1 MASTDDRIREI
12 FEIVKSRADD
22 GVKPE
27 AMLTEIDQEARRG
40 HPLLTVGER
49 IDAAHRTRAISFA
62 GSDLWIVHD
71 GTEWRLI

>member
-1 MASTDDRIREI
+1 MSSIDDRVREI

-27 AMLTEIDQEARRG
+27 AMLTEIDQEARHG

-49 IDAAHRTRAISFA
+49 LDAARGTRAISFS
-62 GSDLWIVHD
+62 GSDLRIMHD
-71 GTEWRLI
+71 GAAWRLI